1 MSAQRLYQ
9 PKLPSLASAIRIV
22 SDLPAFLAQD
32 LEREGAGVERLSVD
46 RYLSILD
53 ALEHRALYDC
63 SLLDIG
69 CSSGFFSNAVC
80 RNRLPAGD
88 GRRRFARR
96 ALRICH
102 DAFLRP
108 LRAAREEYGLR
119 HIEIVEAPIE
129 RFLAAKPVR
138 SWDIVLCLSVLHHFY
153 TGYGDHPERGQMTP
167 RERRSLFKLIGK
179 ATGMVLYPE
188 IDHARVPA
196 DFLSEFSE
204 RPGLRHSQV
213 IGSSLSSAV
222 GETRNLME
230 LWK

>member
-1 MSAQRLYQ
+1 MSERLYQ

-63 SLLDIG
+63 SLLDVG
-69 CSSGFFSNAVC
+69 CSSGFFSYLFAVTAC
-80 RNRLPAGD
+80 RQVTAVDDSRGAPSGYAG
-88 GRRRFARR
+88 
-96 ALRICH
+96 

-129 RFLAAKPVR
+129 QFLAAKPMR
-138 SWDIVLCLSVLHHFY
+138 SWDVVLCLSVLHHFY
-153 TGYGDHPERGQMTP
+153 TGYGDHPERGRMTA

-179 ATGMVLYPE
+179 ATGMVLYLE

-204 RPGLRHSQV
+204 ASGLSHSQV
-213 IGSSLSSAV
+213 IGSSSSAV